1 MVRVQF
7 QSLRQVMATSKALR
21 FLKYVLV
28 YAGIIVVT
36 LLVIDGICIA
46 SGLFPPGMNYGDA
59 DLGWRSGEPTGRMA
73 IGKCTEFSTG
83 ETKIFQRNED
93 GVRTG
98 LSRATVLADTHR
110 LRIGVS
116 GDSQTDLCAPN
127 DQISG
132 GVLEAELNAH
142 GHPSAVL
149 TYGAGRYSPLQ
160 AYLAFRKM
168 LVPYRP
174 NVFIL
179 QVYTGNDLYDILRA
193 DDRPHFEATQTGYRI
208 AEPIWYSFDDPGIR
222 RRSRVLYM
230 FRTLGD
236 RTGIRQILLREAE
249 LRRLGRQHG
258 AGLFAVI
265 SYMRDLWKAREPS
278 LGYPDALSAQVLNQ
292 QLFFQHF
299 PSAKEE
305 SIRRMRELMTMIR
318 RENPGLMLVMS
329 PIPSYELVGAQPI
342 DAALQ
347 RTLTRLPITFE
358 EGQRQEDGFYERLRQ
373 LASEQQWTFVDNL
386 AALRNYKGS
395 GRLYNDFDYHLLP
408 PASALVGQAQ
418 AEVLLRV
425 LPRSSR

>member
-1 MVRVQF
+1 
-7 QSLRQVMATSKALR
+7 MATSKTSR
-21 FLKYVLV
+21 FLKHVLV
-28 YAGIIVVT
+28 YSAIIVVT

-46 SGLFPPGMNYGDA
+46 FGLFPPVMNYGDP
-59 DLGWRSGEPTGRMA
+59 DLGWRSGEQTGRMVM
-73 IGKCTEFSTG
+73 GKCTEFSTG
-83 ETKIFQRNED
+83 ETKTYQRNGD
-93 GVRTG
+93 GIRTS
-98 LSRATVLADTHR
+98 LSRDAVLADTHR
-110 LRIGVS
+110 LRISVT

-127 DQISG
+127 DQIPG
-132 GVLEAELNAH
+132 GVLEAELGAH
-142 GHPSAVL
+142 GHPSTIL
-149 TYGAGRYSPLQ
+149 TYGVGRFSPLQ
-160 AYLAFRKM
+160 AYLAFRK
-168 LVPYRP
+168 LLLPYRP

-208 AEPIWYSFDDPGIR
+208 AEPIWYSYDDPRIR

-236 RTGIRQILLREAE
+236 RTGIRQILHRTAE
-249 LRRLGRQHG
+249 LRRLGRQHD
-258 AGLFAVI
+258 AGVFGVI

-278 LGYPDALSAQVLNQ
+278 VGYPDAFSAQMLNQ

-299 PSAKEE
+299 PSAEQE
-305 SIRRMRELMTMIR
+305 SIRRMRELMTLIR

-329 PIPSYELVGAQPI
+329 PIPSYELVGAKPV
-342 DAALQ
+342 DSALQ

-358 EGQRQEDGFYERLRQ
+358 EGQRQEGGFYERLRQ

-386 AALRNYKGS
+386 AALRSYKGS

-418 AEVLLRV
+418 AEALLRV